1 MERIVKLTFIPEQAD
16 HFVQLFEDVKEK
28 IRATEGC
35 LSLRLIRDRSDPS
48 IFMTY
53 SIWEGPEYLQQYR
66 RSELFKDLWT
76 QMKPL
81 FSHAPEA
88 WSLDVLEEL

>member
-1 MERIVKLTFIPEQAD
+1 MERIVKLTFLPEHAD
-16 HFVQLFEDVKEK
+16 QFVELFESIKVR

-35 LSLRLIRDRSDPS
+35 LSLKLIRDRSDPC

-53 SIWEGPEYLQQYR
+53 SVWKGPEYLQQYR
-66 RSELFKDLWT
+66 RSELFKGLWT